1 MKQFFCMRDYVD
13 AALILSE
20 LKVKSDCFNPDGTV
34 VRARYLVCI
43 DDDITSAF
51 YAMYLYRLIHKTYG
65 YYPFL
70 LCVGGTGPLSK
81 HLNEEGVS
89 EGMKQRMVCLELGA
103 RAKDITV
110 LDHGTNTGLNCLDV
124 YKHVVKSCGK
134 VIFCVTTRLSLR
146 LERTFAFLSRQYPT
160 EVRLNQFEALK
171 AAGVHWYVPHE
182 SLSDMMQAYNCK
194 GLAKGV
200 MFLAEVA
207 SIYDRIVR
215 YSGKI
220 QAPLDFEVS
229 DKVVEASQRLAR
241 KYPLKINALNFTG
254 IWQYVYALSTVL
266 FFKPWIKSEVRMA
279 IKQVKNRLRE
289 EFD

>member
-1 MKQFFCMRDYVD
+1 MKKFFCLRDYVD

-51 YAMYLYRLIHKTYG
+51 YAMYLYHLIHKTHG

-70 LCVGGTGPLSK
+70 LCVGGKGPLSK
-81 HLNEEGVS
+81 HLNDKGVS
-89 EGMKQRMVCLELGA
+89 EGMKQRMICLELGA
-103 RAKDITV
+103 RAGDITV
-110 LDHGTNTGLNCLDV
+110 LDNGTNTGLNCLDV
-124 YKHVVKSCGK
+124 FKHVIKSCGK

-146 LERTFAFLSRQYPT
+146 LERTFAFLPKQYPD
-160 EVRLNQFEALK
+160 EVSENQFGALK
-171 AAGVHWYVPHE
+171 IVGVHWYVPQE
-182 SLSDMMQAYNCK
+182 SLVAMMRIYNCK
-194 GLAKGV
+194 GLAQGV

-207 SIYDRIVR
+207 SIYDRIVK
-215 YSGKI
+215 YSGTI

-229 DKVVEASQRLAR
+229 EKVVDASKRLAE

-254 IWQYVYALSTVL
+254 IWQYAYAFCSLL
-266 FFKPWIKSEVRMA
+266 FYKPWIKHETKLAVRQM
-279 IKQVKNRLRE
+279 KNKLKE